1 MIPPEIPVNEKDRLQ
16 ELHSFSIMDT
26 LSEQEYDNL
35 TAIASAICGTSI
47 SLVSLID
54 DSRQWFKS
62 HHGLD
67 ATETPKEYA
76 FCGHAINDPGQVLI
90 VNDSRED
97 KRFFD
102 NPLVKGDP
110 HVIFYAGVPLV
121 SKAGLPLGTLCV
133 IDNEPKTL
141 TQNQITSLKAL
152 ANQVMKLLELRKSNM
167 LLEEKEKRLNQK
179 NKELERFAFI
189 AAHDLKSPINNLES
203 FSNLVNQVCG
213 SNLADNCVEMLSH
226 ISKSSAKLR
235 SLVDG
240 LLDHS
245 RNVKLIAHSKSV
257 VRVEDIMTDLI
268 DIVNPPSIADIRL
281 VSDLSEI
288 EINKIALLQILLNL
302 TTNAIKYNDKETIK
316 IEIGID
322 EDDLNYKFYVQDN
335 GPGISSEHHQ
345 QMFEI
350 FNTLH
355 QKDRF
360 GNSGN
365 GIGLATVKDLINR
378 LGGEISVDSTI
389 KEGATLSFTINK

>member
-16 ELHSFSIMDT
+16 ELHSFSVMDT
-26 LSEQEYDNL
+26 LSEEEYDNL
-35 TAIASAICGTSI
+35 TAIASAICDTSI

-76 FCGHAINDPGQVLI
+76 FCGHAINDPGNMLI
-90 VNDSRED
+90 VSDSRKDE
-97 KRFFD
+97 RFFD
-102 NPLVKGDP
+102 NPLVQGDP

-133 IDNEPKTL
+133 IDKEPKTL
-141 TQNQITSLKAL
+141 TQNQIASLKAL

-240 LLDHS
+240 LLEHS
-245 RNVKLIAHSKSV
+245 RNVELIAQSKTLV
-257 VRVEDIMTDLI
+257 QVEELMMDLV
-268 DIVNPPSIADIRL
+268 DIVNPDSIVDIRL
-281 VSDLSEI
+281 VSNLSEI
-288 EINKIALLQILLNL
+288 EINKTALLQILLNL
-302 TTNAIKYNDKETIK
+302 TVNAIKYNDKDAIK
-316 IEIGID
+316 IEIGVD
-322 EDDLNYKFYVQDN
+322 EDDLNYKVYVQDN

-350 FNTLH
+350 FSTLH
-355 QKDRF
+355 QTDRY

-365 GIGLATVKDLINR
+365 GIGLATVKDLITR
-378 LGGEISVDSTI
+378 LGGAISVEST
-389 KEGATLSFTINK
+389 KNKGVKFSFTISK